1 MRKNSIKERAKR
13 NSPEVKKLVKRSM
26 AISKLISEILDRK
39 GLNQKYLADGLG
51 KKESEISKWLR
62 GTHNFTFK
70 TIGKIETVLGE
81 SLIYTADEHKI
92 EILIPVIFQIGQE
105 SAMTCISPS
114 DFKFT
119 DTQGTTYNVSVT
131 KHEHEESVN
140 SLTECQL
147 N

>member
-1 MRKNSIKERAKR
+1 MRKNSIRERAKQ

-51 KKESEISKWLR
+51 KKESEVSKWLR

-70 TIGKIETVLGE
+70 TIGKIESVLGE
-81 SLIYTADEHKI
+81 LLIYTADEHKI
-92 EILIPVIFQIGQE
+92 EILIPIIMQSGQE
-105 SAMTCISPS
+105 SELRCISPS
-114 DFKFT
+114 NFKFT
-119 DTQGTTYNVSVT
+119 DTKGKTFSVSVT
-131 KHEHEESVN
+131 KHEHQESVN
-140 SLTECQL
+140 SLAECQL